1 MPRNSSLTVK
11 PTEEITETQ
20 QEESGFTRREDT
32 GIVHAPEQGM
42 VQANKPQALEAQ
54 AIALAELNTIFDP
67 DFVFAMMEQV
77 IKNEEQLLFLIDTET
92 KNAKMFELQRLA
104 ALDYARNKGV
114 QEARQEHR
122 QTVVEPALAKMQQD
136 FVNNQL
142 PRIMKVNERKLDGTP
157 QGEAVFKQSV
167 EGFAN
172 AVGFTI
178 TWETVDGK
186 LKATPK
192 LRSGS

>member
-1 MPRNSSLTVK
+1 MANKSALTVK

-20 QEESGFTRREDT
+20 QEESGFARRENT
-32 GIVHAPEQGM
+32 GIVHTPDQSI
-42 VQANKPQALEAQ
+42 VQSKPQALEAQ

-77 IKNEEQLLFLIDTET
+77 LKNEEQLIFLIDTET
-92 KNAKMFELQRLA
+92 KNAKMFELQKLA
-104 ALDYARNKGV
+104 ALDYARNKGI

-136 FVNNQL
+136 FANNQL

-157 QGEAVFKQSV
+157 EGEKLFKQSV

-178 TWETVDGK
+178 NWETVDGK